1 MTKIKT
7 LTFFSV
13 FFILLPLCFAG
24 GEHKTFNL
32 GDFDLES
39 GVILPKAKLSY
50 VTHGE
55 LNKKNDNLILVPS
68 AYLGIIMVLIF

>member
-7 LTFFSV
+7 LTFFFV
-13 FFILLPLCFAG
+13 FFILSPLCFAG

-50 VTHGE
+50 VTHGK
-55 LNKKNDNLILVPS
+55 LNKKNLI
-68 AYLGIIMVLIF
+68 